1 MADDDMNGNG
11 AERHYQDALQAQL
24 GERVT
29 NLGRR
34 QTDLE
39 AEMRSGFR
47 QVEAAMQGLANETR
61 SSIAALTTSIA
72 ERNKPQWQAL
82 GVALTF
88 CTILGG
94 LAYWPI
100 NAATTDLKGSVA
112 IITEKMVSQQE
123 MEWRSARGAE
133 DRLRQEASLN
143 DLRAAA
149 SPRAELDRIPYM
161 TGLRSALR
169 RSPASDRRGEAGAG
183 KCFFQERHHIGPE
196 GAGDFCSAP
205 WRELR
210 HGNAIAPPLREDAE
224 LWCKWNRSHS
234 RAPLSAGFSSSAFG
248 VAPLEI
254 FVRGTTQTSPE
265 QTASPL

>member
-1 MADDDMNGNG
+1 MNGNG

-34 QTDLE
+34 QTDRE

-133 DRLRQEASLN
+133 DRLRQEASLKE
-143 DLRAAA
+143 LRDAQV
-149 SPRAELDRIPYM
+149 PRAELDRVWQGYDQRFADHQRQIDEVKLAQGSVNSQRDIVLDLKENQQRLEREIARLAAM
-161 TGLRSALR
+161 NGS
-169 RSPASDRRGEAGAG
+169 SGE
-183 KCFFQERHHIGPE
+183 R
-196 GAGDFCSAP
+196 
-205 WRELR
+205 
-210 HGNAIAPPLREDAE
+210 
-224 LWCKWNRSHS
+224 
-234 RAPLSAGFSSSAFG
+234 
-248 VAPLEI
+248 
-254 FVRGTTQTSPE
+254 
-265 QTASPL
+265 

>member
-133 DRLRQEASLN
+133 DRLRQEASLKE
-143 DLRAAA
+143 LRDAQV
-149 SPRAELDRIPYM
+149 PRAELDRVWQGYDQRFADHQRQIDEVKLAQGSVNSQRDIVLDLKENQQRLEREIARLAAM
-161 TGLRSALR
+161 NGS
-169 RSPASDRRGEAGAG
+169 SGE
-183 KCFFQERHHIGPE
+183 R
-196 GAGDFCSAP
+196 
-205 WRELR
+205 
-210 HGNAIAPPLREDAE
+210 
-224 LWCKWNRSHS
+224 
-234 RAPLSAGFSSSAFG
+234 
-248 VAPLEI
+248 
-254 FVRGTTQTSPE
+254 
-265 QTASPL
+265 